1 MTTIIRKSFR
11 IDEETDKKFKELLNV
26 YNVKSE
32 NELFRA
38 IVSDIHELKKN
49 KALVP
54 FNEYKQEKEQLQ
66 KAIYEIGRLKGAL
79 EEKEKQIEE
88 LKQLQQKRGFWA
100 RLFGLGG

>member
-1 MTTIIRKSFR
+1 MTIIRKSFR
-11 IDEETDKKFKELLNV
+11 VDKETDEKFKDLLSI

-32 NELFRA
+32 NELFRV
-38 IVSDIHELKKN
+38 IINDIHELKKN

-79 EEKEKQIEE
+79 EEKDKQLNE
-88 LKQLQQKRGFWA
+88 LKQAQQKQTKKSFWA
-100 RLFGLGG
+100 RLFGG

>member
-1 MTTIIRKSFR
+1 MTIIRKSFR
-11 IDEETDKKFKELLNV
+11 IDEDTDKKLKELLNI

-32 NELFRA
+32 NELFRV
-38 IVSDIHELKKN
+38 IVNDIHDLKKS

-79 EEKEKQIEE
+79 EEKDKQLNE
-88 LKQLQQKRGFWA
+88 LKQQQKQKRGFWS
-100 RLFGLGG
+100 RLFGG

>member
-1 MTTIIRKSFR
+1 MATIIRKSFR
-11 IDEETDKKFKELLNV
+11 IDEETDRKFKDLLSI

-32 NELFRA
+32 NELFRV

-79 EEKEKQIEE
+79 EEKDKQIEE
-88 LKQLQQKRGFWA
+88 FKRQQNKKRGFWA
-100 RLFGLGG
+100 RLFGL